1 MSTTT
6 TRRKRAVRAQA
17 DPVLHRRAEEIR
29 SLAKRTVEDIIKIG
43 RLLADAKRRI
53 PHGGWLLWLEQE
65 FGWSADTATNF
76 MNLFKLSRR
85 PKFRKIRNMAKGLP
99 SVLLYALGGASGDVA
114 DEMMERIER
123 GESVTAPQ
131 VKQYITVQKTEH
143 VQRIVNPYYVKSPPE
158 PPRIFNPVFG
168 TRKPT
173 PQITQEEIYRAGL
186 RGGANRLIDALV
198 HTRHDVREKA
208 VEFVLGER
216 QADREAFERAV
227 RELAAALDRADGAR
241 RKGHLRVI
249 EPERSEPD
257 AALNVGCADDAS

>member
-1 MSTTT
+1 ME
-6 TRRKRAVRAQA
+6 RRHGDELHELVQAFATAQI
-17 DPVLHRRAEEIR
+17 P
-29 SLAKRTVEDIIKIG
+29 KI
-43 RLLADAKRRI
+43 
-53 PHGGWLLWLEQE
+53 W
-65 FGWSADTATNF
+65 
-76 MNLFKLSRR
+76 
-85 PKFRKIRNMAKGLP
+85 NMAKGLP

-216 QADREAFERAV
+216 QADREAFERA
-227 RELAAALDRADGAR
+227 AR
-241 RKGHLRVI
+241 SWR
-249 EPERSEPD
+249 PRSTGPTGP
-257 AALNVGCADDAS
+257 AGRGTFG